1 MKLGSS
7 LRRRRGQKEPPSWLE
22 QVGGADDGAK
32 RHAGGGSRI
41 GFIAAVV
48 AVIGTGV
55 GWVVATRVVFP
66 PPPPPGDL
74 YPVPD
79 LYDVELDEA
88 TRRIEDAGLTL
99 GAVDPFQH
107 PAVDSGRV
115 MGQDPLPGQ
124 LAVPGRPVRVSVS
137 MGAELRAVPEV
148 AHLRGEQAQA
158 RLEESGFVVLLD
170 SVQSDEP
177 RGRVVSLDPPAGT
190 HMGVPAEVRLR
201 VSVGPPQ
208 VAMPALLGLLE
219 SQARDSLQVL
229 GFELSAV
236 EDQFGFE
243 AEDGKVVG
251 QDPSPGQIVNS
262 GSAVRLVIGR
272 RGPRRDTIPGGP

>member
-7 LRRRRGQKEPPSWLE
+7 MRRRRGRKEEPSWLE
-22 QVGGADDGAK
+22 QVGGLE
-32 RHAGGGSRI
+32 GGGREQ
-41 GFIAAVV
+41 GRGGPRMALIAASV

-66 PPPPPGDL
+66 APPPPGDL
-74 YPVPD
+74 YAVPD
-79 LYDVELDEA
+79 LYDVDLADA
-88 TRRIEDAGLTL
+88 TRRIEEAGLTL
-99 GAVDPFQH
+99 GPVDQFQH

-124 LAVPGRPVRVSVS
+124 LAVPGRAVRVSVS

-148 AHLRGEQAQA
+148 GYLRGEQAHA

-170 SVQSDEP
+170 SVESSEP

-190 HMGVPAEVRLR
+190 RLGVPAEVHLR

-236 EDQFGFE
+236 EDQFGLE

-251 QDPSPGQIVNS
+251 QDPSPGQVVDS
-262 GSAVRLVIGR
+262 GSPVRLVIGR

>member
-7 LRRRRGQKEPPSWLE
+7 IRRRRGKREEPSWLE
-22 QVGGADDGAK
+22 QVGGAGDVPSRDPGA
-32 RHAGGGSRI
+32 GSRLAL
-41 GFIAAVV
+41 IAA
-48 AVIGTGV
+48 AVLALGTGM

-74 YPVPD
+74 YEVPD
-79 LYDVELDEA
+79 LYDVELADA
-88 TRRIEDAGLTL
+88 TRRIEEAGLTL
-99 GAVDPFQH
+99 GLVDAFQH

-124 LAVPGRPVRVSVS
+124 LAVPGRAVRVSVS
-137 MGAELRAVPEV
+137 MGAELRAIPEV
-148 AHLRGEQAQA
+148 AHLRGDQAQQ
-158 RLEESGFVVLLD
+158 RLEASGFVVLLD

-177 RGRVVSLDPPAGT
+177 RGRIVSLDPPAGT
-190 HMGVPAEVRLR
+190 HLAVPAEVRLR

-208 VAMPALLGLLE
+208 VEMPVLLGLLE
-219 SQARDSLQVL
+219 SQARDTLQVL
-229 GFELSAV
+229 GFDLSNV

-251 QDPSPGQIVNS
+251 QDPSPGQVLNR
-262 GSAVRLVIGR
+262 GSPVRLVIGR
-272 RGPRRDTIPGGP
+272 RGPRRDTIPGG

>member
-7 LRRRRGQKEPPSWLE
+7 MRRRRGQKDEPSWLE
-22 QVGGADDGAK
+22 QVGGAGNGGDRD
-32 RHAGGGSRI
+32 AGGGSRLAL
-41 GFIAAVV
+41 IAAAV

-74 YPVPD
+74 YEVPD
-79 LYDVELDEA
+79 LYDMELGEA
-88 TRRIEDAGLTL
+88 THRLEDAGLSL
-99 GAVDPFQH
+99 GAVDQFQH

-124 LAVPGRPVRVSVS
+124 LAVPGRAVRLSVS
-137 MGAELRAVPEV
+137 MGAELRAIPEV
-148 AHLRGEQAQA
+148 GHLRGDQART
-158 RLEESGFVVLLD
+158 RLEESGFVVQLD
-170 SVQSDEP
+170 SVDSDEP

-190 HMGVPAEVRLR
+190 HVGVPAEVRLR

-208 VAMPALLGLLE
+208 VSMPPLLGLPE
-219 SQARDSLQVL
+219 SQARDSLEVL

-243 AEDGKVVG
+243 AEDGKIVG
-251 QDPSPGQIVNS
+251 QDPSPGVVVDR
-262 GSAVRLVIGR
+262 GSRVRLVIGR